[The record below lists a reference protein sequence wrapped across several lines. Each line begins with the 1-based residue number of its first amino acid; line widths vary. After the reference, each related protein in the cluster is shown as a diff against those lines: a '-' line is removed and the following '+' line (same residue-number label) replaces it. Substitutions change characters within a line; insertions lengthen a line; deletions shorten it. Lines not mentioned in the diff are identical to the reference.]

1 MAVNP
6 SWQWLPHQDGAGR
19 DYGDPRAY
27 ALPQS
32 IAALVRETAQN
43 SLDASAGSGLVAM
56 RFRLIDLPSGC
67 ARRKKFEKRI
77 GLVSLRS
84 HLQAVVDAKKPK
96 EVADRLR
103 AALESLDDTT
113 TTLRLLIVEDYGARG
128 LQGDEFE
135 GDSNF
140 AALLR
145 NTRDSQKTN
154 EAAGGSFG
162 LGSGTLWACSQY
174 LTVIFASVLA
184 GHDESKIRVFGKS
197 GLGYHEV
204 DSKSF
209 TGPGFF
215 GTEKRK
221 NVAVSYWATP
231 DDNVL
236 ADLCLTRNPI
246 EGVAE
251 TGTSALIVA
260 FEEPNSD
267 DDNSAEILASLKTEI
282 AENLWPAIVKKSLK
296 VCVRHEIGDSYKS
309 AVDEVIDPM
318 LFVPSFVQAFERHL
332 ANDVAESL
340 SNPGDV
346 VSIPVPHIVPGTR
359 PDADTDIKHTETQS
373 EARLVI
379 RLASGDEPDSKR
391 IDQVALARGRAMVV
405 QYQARRSVGLN
416 ARPFHAVLLAGTMVG
431 TSEDA
436 EIAERF
442 FRNAEPPAHDC
453 WKFWTRVKSLYQHGA
468 KKLLSDFFEGVSR
481 ALKSAVVAPSDGSD
495 DGPEG
500 LRSLVTIP
508 TQVTAEK
515 STWRLKSVATQTQAG
530 SVKFEFILEVDK
542 PSGKTFSPSVALGT
556 ESGGAMEMEIV
567 DLDFDGSARPVGV
580 PISLDGS
587 KQRYR
592 VTGHARPRSPGL
604 NLARCAVRISGIVK
618 KVS

>member
-1 MAVNP
+1 
-6 SWQWLPHQDGAGR
+6 
-19 DYGDPRAY
+19 
-27 ALPQS
+27 
-32 IAALVRETAQN
+32 
-43 SLDASAGSGLVAM
+43 M

-67 ARRKKFEKRI
+67 ARRKKFEKRL
-77 GLVSLRS
+77 GFVSLRS
-84 HLQAVVDAKKPK
+84 HLQAVVEGKKPK

-103 AALESLDDTT
+103 SALEAFDDASA
-113 TTLRLLIVEDYGARG
+113 TLRLLVVEDYGARG
-128 LQGDEFE
+128 LQGDEFKS
-135 GDSNF
+135 GSNF

-145 NTRDSQKTN
+145 NTRDSCKEN

-162 LGSGTLWACSQY
+162 LGSGTLWACSQN
-174 LTVIFASVLA
+174 LTVIFSSVLS
-184 GHDESKIRVFGKS
+184 GEEPTKVRVFGKS

-231 DDNVL
+231 DDIVL
-236 ADLCLTRNPI
+236 TDLCLSRSPI
-246 EGVAE
+246 EGVSS

-267 DDNSAEILASLKTEI
+267 DDDSSQILASLKTEI

-296 VCVRHEIGDSYKS
+296 VCVRHEVGDSYKS

-318 LFVPSFVQAFERHL
+318 LFVPSFVQAFEKHL
-332 ANDVAESL
+332 SNDVVEAL
-340 SNPGDV
+340 ANPGDV
-346 VSIPVPHIVPGTR
+346 VSIPVSHIVPATR
-359 PDADTDIKHTETQS
+359 PDADTDIEHAETQS
-373 EARLVI
+373 EARLVV
-379 RLASGDEPDSKR
+379 RLASGDEPDAKR
-391 IDQVALARGRAMVV
+391 SDQIALARGRAMVV

-416 ARPFHAVLLAGTMVG
+416 ARPFHAVLLSGTMVG
-431 TSEDA
+431 ASEEA

-468 KKLLSDFFEGVSR
+468 RKLLNDFFEGVTQ

-508 TQVTAEK
+508 AQVTAEK
-515 STWRLKSVATQTQAG
+515 STWRLKNVAAEILAE
-530 SVKFEFILEVDK
+530 SVKFEFTLEVDK
-542 PSGKTFSPSVALGT
+542 PAGKTFSPSVALGT
-556 ESGGAMEMEIV
+556 ESGGAMELEIV
-567 DLDFDGSARPVGV
+567 DLELDGSTRPVGSPV
-580 PISLDGS
+580 SLDGS
-587 KQRYR
+587 KQRFR
-592 VTGHARPRSPGL
+592 VIGHARPRTIGL
-604 NLARCAVRISGIVK
+604 DLARCAVRISGTVK
-618 KVS
+618 KVT